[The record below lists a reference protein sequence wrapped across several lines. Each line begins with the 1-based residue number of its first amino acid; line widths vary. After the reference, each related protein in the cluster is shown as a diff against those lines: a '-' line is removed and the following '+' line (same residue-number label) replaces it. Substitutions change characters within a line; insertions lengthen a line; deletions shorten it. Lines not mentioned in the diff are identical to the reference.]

1 MTDQTTQAGWTASF
15 ATKSEMQRAYRH
27 LRNCSILSRINAHRG
42 DNRLHIL
49 VPTKSTVP
57 DMVKSLAAAGFKFQ
71 FMG

>member
-15 ATKSEMQRAYRH
+15 ATMSEMQRAYRH
-27 LRNCSILSRINAHRG
+27 LRYCSILSRTDPHRG

-57 DMVKSLAAAGFKFQ
+57 DMVKSLAAAGFTFRVLP
-71 FMG
+71 